1 MAAGQAVAMGYR
13 NVYWY
18 KEGLAGWQ
26 KGHNLLE
33 SFNFK
38 YAHRKL
44 PDPIDPA
51 TLYAKLGQDPHYILV
66 DIRDDETRG
75 KDGMIDGPT
84 AVLPLHRFHVNYDQL
99 PDDKILVIYDI
110 RAKQAPAAVRYL
122 LEKKYY
128 FINLTY
134 LQGGF
139 SAWKAQGLPV
149 RSF

>member
-1 MAAGQAVAMGYR
+1 MAAGQAVTMGYR

-18 KEGLAGWQ
+18 KEGLAGWK

-33 SFNFK
+33 SLNFN

-51 TLYAKLGQDPHYILV
+51 TLYAKLGKDPHYILV
-66 DIRDDETRG
+66 DIRDEQTRRN
-75 KDGMIDGPT
+75 DGLIEGPT
-84 AVLPLHRFHVNYDQL
+84 VVLPLYQFHSKYEQL
-99 PDDKILVIYDI
+99 PDDKILVVCDI

-128 FINLTY
+128 FPNLTY
-134 LQGGF
+134 LKGGF
-139 SAWKAQGLPV
+139 SAWKEQGLPV
-149 RSF
+149 KTF